1 MKGTLYLIPNT
12 LGPSEFDMVLPR
24 DVVELIN
31 SLDYFIVEND
41 KTARAFIKSILPE
54 KNQRVIV
61 MEILDKQTDPLDL
74 PLFLAPLL
82 KGKNAGIISE
92 AGVPCVADPG
102 AELVGMAHR
111 KGVPV
116 KPCATVWI
124 LVPPLRVA
132 DWVKRFTVPV
142 PTSAIVPRA

>member
-74 PLFLAPLL
+74 PLFLAPSAYRI
-82 KGKNAGIISE
+82 GY
-92 AGVPCVADPG
+92 
-102 AELVGMAHR
+102 GMQDIGNLGFIVHR
-111 KGVPV
+111 
-116 KPCATVWI
+116 
-124 LVPPLRVA
+124 
-132 DWVKRFTVPV
+132 
-142 PTSAIVPRA
+142 